1 MNELMAV
8 FMHVSP
14 PPGGCFL
21 SQRLFAA
28 FLYKYLE
35 RFFYRDES
43 SFLFKVICI
52 TIGNM
57 FY

>member
-14 PPGGCFL
+14 PASGSSL
-21 SQRLFAA
+21 SLRLFSA

-43 SFLFKVICI
+43 SFLFKVRNKCQEVR
-52 TIGNM
+52 N
-57 FY
+57 